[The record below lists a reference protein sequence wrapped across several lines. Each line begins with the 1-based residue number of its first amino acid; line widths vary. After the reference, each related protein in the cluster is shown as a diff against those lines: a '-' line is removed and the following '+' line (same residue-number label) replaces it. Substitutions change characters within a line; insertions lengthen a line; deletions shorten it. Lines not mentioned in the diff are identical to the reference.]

1 MRKRAL
7 LIVFEASDMQ
17 GKSYQAKR
25 LVEKLNSVDITTAYA
40 EPIRNSDAFFW
51 FTRFA
56 LDNGLAKRCKNL
68 FQTLQFLNRILFHVN
83 ALRELLQ
90 THDVVVLDRWALS
103 GLIYGNADGA
113 NKFLSKLLYKCLKK
127 PDVTIVLHGEPY
139 RSSRPLKDTYELD
152 DAMQKRVNDGYVEWA
167 LKDVSACL
175 VKSSGT
181 KEHVHKRVMHL
192 LRGSAIHL
200 EHDKLVRL
208 L

>member
-1 MRKRAL
+1 
-7 LIVFEASDMQ
+7 MQ

-25 LVEKLNSVDITTAYA
+25 LVDKLNSFNINTAAYL

-51 FTRFA
+51 FARFA
-56 LDNGLAKRCKNL
+56 LDVGFAKSNKNL
-68 FQTLQFLNRILFHVN
+68 FQFLMFVNRLWFQLTTLRMWLNDRK
-83 ALRELLQ
+83 
-90 THDVVVLDRWALS
+90 VVVLDRWALS

-113 NKFLSKLLYKCLKK
+113 NKFLTKILYKCLKK

-139 RSSRPLKDTYELD
+139 RSSRTLKDTYELD

-192 LRGSAIHL
+192 LRSSAVHL
-200 EHDKLVRL
+200 EHDKLVDL

>member
-1 MRKRAL
+1 
-7 LIVFEASDMQ
+7 MQ

-25 LVEKLNSVDITTAYA
+25 LVERINSIGLTAAYA

-56 LDNGLAKRCKNL
+56 LDNGAAKQYKNL
-68 FQTLQFLNRILFHVN
+68 FQFLQFLNRLWFQLT
-83 ALRELLQ
+83 ALHEYLCN
-90 THDVVVLDRWALS
+90 HDVVVLDRWALS
-103 GLIYGNADGA
+103 GLIYGSADGA
-113 NKFLSKLLYKCLKK
+113 NKLLTKILYKCLKM

-139 RSSRPLKDTYELD
+139 RNSRPLKDTYELD
-152 DAMQKRVNDGYVEWA
+152 DAMQKRVNDTYVEWA
-167 LKDVSACL
+167 LRELTACL

-192 LRGSAIHL
+192 LRGSVVHL
-200 EHDKLVRL
+200 EHDNLYSL